1 MLSRLLIKNYALIDN
16 LDFEPGKGLTII
28 TGETGAGKSIMLA
41 ALSLLLGERADTKA
55 IIDKERKTVV
65 EAFFVSPTGE
75 ETIVRR
81 EISPTGR
88 SRAFVDDSPVT
99 LPLLQATT
107 ESLLDIHSQN
117 ANLRLNSREGQL
129 AIIDSFADNKE
140 LVAEYRGL
148 YKAFVAIRNKIKH
161 LKAENEKNREARE
174 VMEYQLDILDKLNPK
189 EGELME
195 IERKYEMLSEADD
208 IRNGLVGAFNQFDD
222 EDGILAR
229 MRSATESL
237 EGVKMEL
244 LDPEANTENSISY
257 RLKGALIEL
266 KDISETIESLIS
278 GIEVDPVALA
288 KTGAR
293 MNALYETA
301 RRFRVADDP
310 DGLVKLRNNLREKV
324 SRLDSEAGDASEL
337 ETEAR
342 KIAGMLK
349 EKGELLSCRRKEGA
363 LKFAELLEEKA
374 RPLGLQ
380 NIHFEVAVEKGK
392 HGPDGADNL
401 EFLCAFNKN
410 GVLMPMSKTASGGE
424 LSRLTLAIKSI
435 MAEKMDMPT
444 IIFDEIDTGV
454 SGEIADKMGR
464 MMHDMARATQIITI
478 THLPQVAAIG
488 EEHFKVFKQD
498 SADRTYSSMK
508 KLDEQERIMEIA
520 GMLSGSSIT
529 DAAVKAATAL
539 LHREN

>member
-28 TGETGAGKSIMLA
+28 TGETGAGKSIMLG

-65 EAFFVSPTGE
+65 EAIFVSPAGE

-81 EISPTGR
+81 EISPSGR

-140 LVAEYRGL
+140 LVAEYRTL
-148 YKAFVAIRNKIKH
+148 YKAFVAIRNKIKN
-161 LKAENEKNREARE
+161 LRTENEKNREARE
-174 VMEYQLDILDKLNPK
+174 VMDYQLNILDKLNPK
-189 EGELME
+189 EGELKE

-229 MRSATESL
+229 MRRAAESL

-278 GIEVDPVALA
+278 GIETDPVALA

-310 DGLVKLRNNLREKV
+310 DGLVKLRNSLHEKV

-349 EKGELLSCRRKEGA
+349 EKGELLSNRRKEGA

-401 EFLCAFNKN
+401 EFMCAFNKN
-410 GVLMPMSKTASGGE
+410 GVLMPMSRTASGGE

-520 GMLSGSSIT
+520 GMLSGCSIT